1 MIERMFD
8 EVETIDLAAW
18 EAEEELVRTLSR
30 VDESEPSDKAPSL
43 PDIESLPAGLALSL
57 VLATVD
63 VRQLSGPDR
72 VRYLQAQNRANAAAN
87 GALLDAINAVAE
99 AYDELAEDIED
110 PAAGAS
116 FEIRSALRWTRRA
129 AESELVFAHT
139 LQVRLPR
146 LFSALNKGLVD
157 RNRAAVMVRYTDHL
171 SVAHARTVVDRVLEN
186 ASRLTTG
193 QLSEAVRRACLETD
207 PDSMRE
213 QRRQAV
219 KDRRLVS
226 WAEPDGTLSLLLSGI
241 DPVTGRS
248 LLDGIHRQALDL
260 NTKDESRTIDQLRAD
275 VAVDILTGSRA
286 PTNGRVHLIANLA
299 DLFDPK
305 VKSAAELAG
314 YGPVL
319 ADIAQQT
326 LRQLTDAGWDWSAL
340 DPDSRMPIADGTT
353 RRRPNASQHRK
364 VRTRHRACV
373 APGCR
378 APVIDCDI
386 DHTKPWAETGRTAT
400 EDSAPLCRHDHCIR
414 HQTGWT
420 YKPLPD
426 GDFLWTG
433 PLGTSYTT
441 SGRDP

>member
-1 MIERMFD
+1 MFVVVD
-8 EVETIDLAAW
+8 PADVTAW
-18 EAEEELVRTLSR
+18 EAEEALIEKLSW
-30 VDESEPSDKAPSL
+30 VDDSEPTRKAPSL
-43 PDIESLPAGLALSL
+43 PDIESLPAGIALSM

-63 VRQLSGPDR
+63 VRQLSGRDR
-72 VRYLQAQNRANAAAN
+72 VRYLQAQDRANAAADA
-87 GALLDAINAVAE
+87 ALLDAINAVAE

-110 PAAGAS
+110 PASGAS
-116 FEIRSALRWTRRA
+116 FEIRSALRWTRQA
-129 AESELVFAHT
+129 AERELAFAHT
-139 LQVRLPR
+139 LKVRLPR
-146 LFSALNKGLVD
+146 LFSALTQGLVD
-157 RNRAAVMVRYTDHL
+157 RNRAAVVVRHTDHL
-171 SVAHARTVVDRVLEN
+171 SVAHARIVVDRVLDD
-186 ASRLTTG
+186 AGRLTTG
-193 QLSEAVRRACLETD
+193 QLTEAVRKACLETD
-207 PDSMRE
+207 PEWMQQLRRE
-213 QRRQAV
+213 AV

-226 WAEPDGTLSLLLSGI
+226 WAEPDGTLSLLLAGI

-248 LLDGIHRQALDL
+248 LLDGIHRRALDL

-275 VAVDILTGSRA
+275 VAVDLLTGGRPA
-286 PTNGRVHLIANLA
+286 TNGRVHLFANLT
-299 DLFDPK
+299 DLIDPE
-305 VKSAAELAG
+305 VKAAAELAG

-319 ADIAQQT
+319 ADIAQQAF
-326 LRQLTDAGWDWSAL
+326 RQLTDAGWDWSVL

-364 VRTRHRACV
+364 LRARHRVCV

-378 APVIDCDI
+378 VPVVDCDI

-420 YKPLPD
+420 YEPLPD

>member
-1 MIERMFD
+1 MIERMFVVVD
-8 EVETIDLAAW
+8 PADLKAW
-18 EAEEELVRTLSR
+18 EAEEELIESLSW
-30 VDESEPSDKAPSL
+30 VDDSQPTRKPPSL
-43 PDIESLPAGLALSL
+43 PDVESLPAGLALSL

-72 VRYLQAQNRANAAAN
+72 VRYLQAQHRANAAAN

-99 AYDELAEDIED
+99 AYDDLAEDIED

-146 LFSALNKGLVD
+146 LFSALNQGLVD
-157 RNRAAVMVRYTDHL
+157 RNRAAVLVRNTDHL
-171 SVAHARTVVDRVLEN
+171 SVAHARTVVDRVLED

-193 QLSEAVRRACLETD
+193 QLSEAVRKACLETD

-213 QRRQAV
+213 QRRQAE

-226 WAEPDGTLSLLLSGI
+226 WAEPDGTMSLLLSGI

-260 NTKDESRTIDQLRAD
+260 KTKDEGRTLDQLRAD
-275 VAVDILTGSRA
+275 IAVDMLTGGRP
-286 PTNGRVHLIANLA
+286 PTNGRVHLIANLT
-299 DLFDPK
+299 DLFDPE
-305 VKSAAELAG
+305 VKAAAELAG

-340 DPDSRMPIADGTT
+340 HPDSRMPIADGTT

-364 VRTRHRACV
+364 LRTLHRACV

-378 APVIDCDI
+378 TPVIDCDI
-386 DHTKPWAETGRTAT
+386 DHTKPWAKTGRTAT

-420 YKPLPD
+420 YEPLPD

-433 PLGTSYTT
+433 PLGTCYTT